1 MTSLACAPSRN
12 IQSLIAFCVMQGFTA
27 GLSMPTMQTILISSA
42 GKAQA
47 TQAMT
52 VVGLPAV
59 IVPVLGPLLGGFLL
73 DKVRW

>member
-1 MTSLACAPSRN
+1 
-12 IQSLIAFCVMQGFTA
+12 
-27 GLSMPTMQTILISSA
+27 MPTMQTILISSA